1 MMQVNFHGKLRA
13 VNKTSYEKFLKTNGV
28 IVSAN
33 NLHCFKN
40 FNEAMKTQSVC
51 WVQNGSMRDHLSKS
65 KSEKLF
71 SKLVLAIHQ
80 DQPEKAQK
88 LAGQG
93 AALEKEFWKRED
105 EILFCNP
112 IYDALTSYKDFS
124 AIKLSPILYAAYKRN
139 LVKMLTYKNYFL
151 TSLNFYPI

>member
-1 MMQVNFHGKLRA
+1 
-13 VNKTSYEKFLKTNGV
+13 
-28 IVSAN
+28 
-33 NLHCFKN
+33 
-40 FNEAMKTQSVC
+40 
-51 WVQNGSMRDHLSKS
+51 MRDHLSKS

-112 IYDALTSYKDFS
+112 IYDALTSYKDF
-124 AIKLSPILYAAYKRN
+124 LL
-139 LVKMLTYKNYFL
+139 
-151 TSLNFYPI
+151 